1 MAEMIWNAAVSV
13 YNFIMDNIV
22 LINIFLALVIVFF
35 QRRSPQT
42 VWTWLLL
49 LYFIPILGFV
59 MYLIIGQDFHKSRM
73 FKAKEIEGELKYA
86 VRRQE
91 ETIYYK
97 RLRMANPEMSR
108 FKDLILYNLEAGEA
122 VLTDNNDIRV
132 YTDGKEKFRALI
144 EEMKQAKRYIH
155 MQYYIIR
162 NDELWQEVEKVL
174 IQKAR
179 EGVEVRV
186 LFDSMGCRTMKNRDW
201 ERLEKEGIQVAE
213 FFPALLGQLQLRV
226 NYRNH
231 RKIIVIDG
239 RVGFVGGFNVGREY
253 LGRDK
258 KFGYWRD
265 THLCIEGAAVTSLAV
280 RFVLDWNYAA
290 KENLF
295 LEDSLFEIPQ
305 YTRNGRDPVQIISS
319 GPDSKTKMIHDN
331 YLRLIHRAQDH
342 VYIQTPYFIPDDSI
356 LDALKI
362 AAKSG
367 VDVRIMIP
375 CKPDHPFVYWA
386 TYSYIGEMVAAGAK
400 CYVYN
405 NGFLHAKT
413 LSIDG
418 MVACVGTA
426 NMDFRSFGLNFEVNA
441 VIYSERTV
449 QRLERAFENDMTLC
463 TQVTRKVYDERGL
476 VIKAK
481 EQFSR
486 LLSPLL

>member
-1 MAEMIWNAAVSV
+1 M
-13 YNFIMDNIV
+13 
-22 LINIFLALVIVFF
+22 
-35 QRRSPQT
+35 
-42 VWTWLLL
+42 
-49 LYFIPILGFV
+49 
-59 MYLIIGQDFHKSRM
+59 
-73 FKAKEIEGELKYA
+73 
-86 VRRQE
+86 
-91 ETIYYK
+91 
-97 RLRMANPEMSR
+97 
-108 FKDLILYNLEAGEA
+108 
-122 VLTDNNDIRV
+122 
-132 YTDGKEKFRALI
+132 
-144 EEMKQAKRYIH
+144 
-155 MQYYIIR
+155 
-162 NDELWQEVEKVL
+162 
-174 IQKAR
+174 
-179 EGVEVRV
+179 EVRV

-231 RKIIVIDG
+231 RKIVVIDG

>member
-1 MAEMIWNAAVSV
+1 
-13 YNFIMDNIV
+13 
-22 LINIFLALVIVFF
+22 
-35 QRRSPQT
+35 
-42 VWTWLLL
+42 
-49 LYFIPILGFV
+49 
-59 MYLIIGQDFHKSRM
+59 M

-132 YTDGKEKFRALI
+132 YTDGKEKFRAII

-179 EGVEVRV
+179 EGVAVRV

-231 RKIIVIDG
+231 RKIVVIDG